1 MDNDMKRMGGAIVL
15 VLILVTAGFIGALM
29 VLPPAL
35 GAPGDSKVDP
45 VWDEGMITNLAFDRA
60 YAYNTSEQK
69 VNISW
74 DLPDMWAPDVLLSD
88 LYVRISNTVLGFN
101 VVLLWWNRT
110 TATVPMQDFFV
121 WEVYEGLTARMDYV
135 INVTLIVYSNIDEK
149 YYGDGDEW
157 VFPIYDGTHMI
168 KDVAAEPNSVI
179 NDGTEWTNVSF
190 TVQRTA
196 LDMVAPDLPFTSIV
210 KYNLFNEDTGEW
222 ILPMDFGPSSSVPAG
237 VGLKKGME
245 VSGGSLIFWFN
256 WTVPLDQQ
264 VGSHSLAVHVM
275 DGWNYSESYNRTVLT
290 IVLRELPPIM
300 TNSSIFLNEDSY
312 VNVDLNDHFSDPNG
326 LPLSFWVDPSQFEN
340 LSLAWMSTDKVNITA
355 APDWN
360 GAETFTVWAN
370 DSAGNNVSFEINVN
384 VHAVPDGL
392 KEAPSGLRLVKIVED
407 IAEVAFDP
415 TAFFYD
421 PDGPVL
427 IAVSLGWEWG
437 KNETNITVRKPL
449 MTWDDGNFSVSI
461 NKSDLT
467 QGKALM
473 IGDLESGSVDLPITA
488 WTITDPLVTDKS
500 SPLLFPALVTSGTP
514 IMNSTATVQ
523 IVPVNDVPEPVS
535 ETIQMVRNQVLVQD
549 LRELFLDPDGP
560 MNGLN
565 FTLDTTMT
573 SPNVTIAYDNV
584 TFDITITPGTN
595 WTGMT
600 TFKVN
605 ATDGLDHMIY
615 TMKVSVNLPTYKV
628 SGIVSYQDR
637 SQHLVNVSVDQ
648 LVATL
653 TFGTQTVMTNN
664 STFSYELVLSEG
676 TYKVSISLDLPSEKL
691 YDEAG
696 KRSGYMVPVLNDIV
710 LTSDLV
716 LDVLVTW
723 KDYVVQNIANW
734 SDLDIENVQFK
745 EVKSGWD
752 VVIPVKDDD
761 KIGYDEL
768 NITLIIRNKA
778 GKDTDNNNYAMVWN
792 STSKVFSVSLDKES
806 LENVSEGKLEYY
818 FMDDMGHKS
827 PVKKFVFK
835 EKDEGAGIITVIVL
849 IVLIILVLI
858 ALVFIM
864 RKPSEDE
871 VEETEESEDDEVD
884 SRACPGCKETITDG
898 DAKECPYCGE
908 ELTEE

>member
-1 MDNDMKRMGGAIVL
+1 MVNDNIRTSMAIALVL
-15 VLILVTAGFIGALM
+15 VLVTAGFLGALM
-29 VLPPAL
+29 VLPTAL
-35 GAPGDSKVDP
+35 GAPGDSKLDP
-45 VWDEGMITNLAFDRA
+45 IWDEGMITNLAFDRA

-74 DLPDMWAPDVLLSD
+74 DLPAMWAPDVVVTD
-88 LYVRISNTVLGFN
+88 LWVRIFNTVLGFN
-101 VVLLWWNRT
+101 VYILWLNGTSMTEPLPDHVIWSIYT
-110 TATVPMQDFFV
+110 GM
-121 WEVYEGLTARMDYV
+121 TARTDYV
-135 INVTLIVYSNIDEK
+135 INVTLVVYSNIDEK

-157 VFPIYDGTHMI
+157 VFPIFDGTHMI
-168 KDVAAEPNSVI
+168 KDAAAEPNSVI

-196 LDMVAPDLPFTSIV
+196 LDMEAPDLPFTSIV

-222 ILPMDFGPSSSVPAG
+222 ILPTDFGPSSTVPAG
-237 VGLKKGME
+237 VGLNKGME

-264 VGSHSLAVHVM
+264 AGSHSLAVHVM
-275 DGWNYSESYNRTVLT
+275 DGWNYSESYNGTVLT
-290 IVLRELPPIM
+290 IVLRELPPKM
-300 TNSSIFLNEDSY
+300 TNSSIHLNEDSY

-326 LPLSFWVDPSQFEN
+326 LPLSFWIDPSQFEN
-340 LSLAWMSTDKVNITA
+340 LSLAWMSSDKVNITA

-360 GAETFTVWAN
+360 GAETFTIWVN
-370 DSAGNNVSFEINVN
+370 DSAGNNVSFEMTVS
-384 VHAVPDGL
+384 VMPVPDNL
-392 KEAPSGLRLVKIVED
+392 RESPLSGRTIMVMED
-407 IAEVAFDP
+407 LGSADFDP

-421 PDGPVL
+421 PDGPVA
-427 IAVSLGWEWG
+427 IVVSLGWTWG
-437 KNETNITVRKPL
+437 TNETNVTVMQPQ
-449 MTWDDGNFSVSI
+449 WAWNDGNFSVSV
-461 NKSDLT
+461 NSSMST
-467 QGKALM
+467 MGRTLM
-473 IGDLESGSVDLPITA
+473 VTDLEGGSFSLPITA
-488 WTITDPLVTDKS
+488 WVGGMPVL
-500 SPLLFPALVTSGTP
+500 
-514 IMNSTATVQ
+514 NSTMVVEV
-523 IVPVNDVPEPVS
+523 VPVNDVPQPLS
-535 ETIQMVRNQVLVQD
+535 DTIQMVRNQVLVQD

-573 SPNVTIAYDNV
+573 IANVTVAYDNV

-637 SQHLVNVSVDQ
+637 SQHLVNVSMDQ

-653 TFGTQTVMTNN
+653 TFGTQTVMTDNA
-664 STFSYELVLSEG
+664 TFSYELVLSEG
-676 TYKVSISLDLPSEKL
+676 TYKVSISFNLPSEKL
-691 YDEAG
+691 YDEAAN
-696 KRSGYMVPVLNDIV
+696 RSGYLVPVLNDIV

-723 KDYVVQNIANW
+723 KDYVVQNMANW
-734 SDLDIENVQFK
+734 SDLDIDNVQFK

-752 VVIPVKDDD
+752 VVLPVKDDD

-778 GKDTDNNNYAMVWN
+778 GKETDNNNFAMVWN